1 MINAVRN
8 IENVNPSMS
17 TWNGDAETIVHTEH
31 YLQPIIDETK
41 QSTKEMVDNYFSEKE
56 IVLTTSYDKIGDII
70 ELQVHLSN
78 YSSSAINN
86 CKLIPEYNSLNLSLL
101 GIDPD
106 VFYSFSDNSF
116 VVGELE
122 SYNEVTFK
130 LKLQMK
136 VAGAS
141 PLEIKMNYEQKG
153 RKGVTNSLLEII

>member
-1 MINAVRN
+1 MGA
-8 IENVNPSMS
+8 
-17 TWNGDAETIVHTEH
+17 WNGDAETILHTEH

-56 IVLTTSYDKIGDII
+56 IVLTTSYEKIGNII

-78 YSSSAINN
+78 YSPAGIKN
-86 CKLIPEYNSLNLSLL
+86 CKLTPEYNNLNLGLL
-101 GIDPD
+101 GINPD

-122 SYNEVTFK
+122 SYNEVAFK
-130 LKLQMK
+130 LKFQMK

-141 PLEIKMNYEQKG
+141 PVEIKMSYEQKG
-153 RKGVTNSLLEII
+153 REGVANSLLEII